1 MAIILWTFSK
11 AMMMQMCFLG
21 LILASL
27 GLTQAFLSGLTPS
40 LVPSIPQSQYKSK
53 YSPLSSPRLLA
64 TSQPNLPES
73 SPCGSNGSSGEG
85 SNDDVDIASPNHP
98 SAAPLK
104 SSTPTILSLQSS
116 FYTLLQNDP
125 TPSQIA
131 PILSSP
137 VFHHVPPSSS
147 NVGPTT
153 ETKEAIEH
161 FSSVDPGLRIDVTDV
176 TILVEAEVRH
186 GCEGNWRV

>member
-1 MAIILWTFSK
+1 
-11 AMMMQMCFLG
+11 MMQMCFLG

-40 LVPSIPQSQYKSK
+40 LVPSVPQSQYKSK
-53 YSPLSSPRLLA
+53 YFTNPNPRLLA

-131 PILSSP
+131 PFLSSP

-186 GCEGNWRV
+186 VCEGNWRV